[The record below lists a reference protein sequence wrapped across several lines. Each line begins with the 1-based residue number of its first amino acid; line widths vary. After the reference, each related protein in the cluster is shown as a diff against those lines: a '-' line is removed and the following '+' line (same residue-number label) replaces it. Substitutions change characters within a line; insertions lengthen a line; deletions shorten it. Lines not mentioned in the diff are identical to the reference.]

1 MCFNRYILRRHG
13 FGDFLIPSLKGITF
27 SCRVGWGGNF
37 RTVILGN
44 GCNLTSAVGIKGYCV
59 LIDFPLCF
67 NRYILRRHGFG
78 DFLIPSLKGITF
90 SCRVGWG
97 GNFRTVI
104 LGNGCN
110 LTSAVGIKGYCVL
123 IDFPLCFNCYIIRRH
138 GFGDFLIPALKG
150 ITFSCRVGWGGNFR
164 TVILGNG
171 CNLTSA
177 VGIKGYCVLI
187 DFPLCFN
194 RYILRRHG
202 FGDFLIPTLKGITLS
217 CRVVRGGNFC
227 TVVLCNGCNLTSAVG
242 IKGYRVLIGFPL
254 RPILFIT
261 CFCTADCRN
270 RIACQTFVVIPAL
283 ERVACIGH
291 IVRRREC
298 CTHAVGVSG
307 DIAVVDRAAV
317 CVQRYGIGRGCPLHR
332 QFRHISRN
340 TAAGFVGIAIAVKP
354 HKIIIGIS
362 VRAGQTIGCG
372 SGKCTTVFH
381 NDLNSIG
388 AITQRSAA
396 KVKGN
401 DLQSVRAQCVRV
413 QDFKDGAKTKE
424 RAEIHSMEA
433 TPFAGR
439 IEPAKRTVRLRTSF
453 KSVLSQRKHID
464 PVFDISAVL
473 VQYPVPFVAL
483 GRTTFYITR
492 TSVTTSHGRRTQRIV
507 HTACGIV
514 LAENQTCGIQII
526 PSYRMRYGIVRNE

>member
-13 FGDFLIPSLKGITF
+13 FGDFLIPALKGITF
-27 SCRVGWGGNF
+27 SCRVVRGGNF
-37 RTVILGN
+37 RTVVLCN
-44 GCNLTSAVGIKGYCV
+44 GCNLTSAVGIKGYCI

-78 DFLIPSLKGITF
+78 DFLIPALKGITF
-90 SCRVGWG
+90 SCWVVRG

-104 LGNGCN
+104 LRNGYN

-123 IDFPLCFNCYIIRRH
+123 ID
-138 GFGDFLIPALKG
+138 
-150 ITFSCRVGWGGNFR
+150 
-164 TVILGNG
+164 
-171 CNLTSA
+171 
-177 VGIKGYCVLI
+177 
-187 DFPLCFN
+187 
-194 RYILRRHG
+194 
-202 FGDFLIPTLKGITLS
+202 
-217 CRVVRGGNFC
+217 
-227 TVVLCNGCNLTSAVG
+227 
-242 IKGYRVLIGFPL
+242 FPL

-270 RIACQTFVVIPAL
+270 RRASQIFVVIPAL

-317 CVQRYGIGRGCPLHR
+317 RIQGYGIGRGCPLHR

-354 HKIIIGIS
+354 HEVAVCIS

-372 SGKCTTVFH
+372 SGKCTAIFH
-381 NDLNSIG
+381 DDLNILG
-388 AITQRSAA
+388 AAAERSAV

-401 DLQSVRAQCVRV
+401 DIQSVRTQCVRV
-413 QDFKDGAKTKE
+413 QDFKHGTETDVRGGVCSKFVVE
-424 RAEIHSMEA
+424 G
-433 TPFAGR
+433 AGR
-439 IEPAKRTVRLRTSF
+439 KVPANHTVQRAARRNILPP
-453 KSVLSQRKHID
+453 RKHSI
-464 PVFDISAVL
+464 PVLDISAVL

-483 GRTTFYITR
+483 GHAAF
-492 TSVTTSHGRRTQRIV
+492 
-507 HTACGIV
+507 GIV
-514 LAENQTCGIQII
+514 
-526 PSYRMRYGIVRNE
+526 

>member
-1 MCFNRYILRRHG
+1 MCFDRYILRRHGFGDFLIPALKGITFSCRIIRGGNFCAVILGNGCNLTSAVGIKGYRVLIDFPLCFNRYILRRHG
-13 FGDFLIPSLKGITF
+13 FGDFFIPTLKGITF
-27 SCRVGWGGNF
+27 SCRVGRDGNF
-37 RTVILGN
+37 RTVVLCN

-59 LIDFPLCF
+59 LIDFPL
-67 NRYILRRHGFG
+67 
-78 DFLIPSLKGITF
+78 
-90 SCRVGWG
+90 
-97 GNFRTVI
+97 
-104 LGNGCN
+104 
-110 LTSAVGIKGYCVL
+110 
-123 IDFPLCFNCYIIRRH
+123 
-138 GFGDFLIPALKG
+138 
-150 ITFSCRVGWGGNFR
+150 
-164 TVILGNG
+164 
-171 CNLTSA
+171 
-177 VGIKGYCVLI
+177 
-187 DFPLCFN
+187 
-194 RYILRRHG
+194 
-202 FGDFLIPTLKGITLS
+202 
-217 CRVVRGGNFC
+217 
-227 TVVLCNGCNLTSAVG
+227 
-242 IKGYRVLIGFPL
+242 

-270 RIACQTFVVIPAL
+270 RRAGQIFVVIPAL
-283 ERVACIGH
+283 EGVPGARH
-291 IVRRREC
+291 ICREC
-298 CTHAVGVSG
+298 CAHAVGIFS
-307 DIAVVDRAAV
+307 DIAAVDRAAV
-317 CVQRYGIGRGCPLHR
+317 RIQGYGIGRGCPLHR

-354 HKIIIGIS
+354 HEVAVCIS

-372 SGKCTTVFH
+372 SGKCTAVFH
-381 NDLNSIG
+381 DDLNILG
-388 AITQRSAA
+388 TVTQRSAA

-413 QDFKDGAKTKE
+413 QDFKDGAETKE

-433 TPFAGR
+433 NPFAGR